1 MALEGQEVAETM
13 PAQGKGFVNSG
24 GASQPAAPE
33 SRDAAEP
40 AKELIPPSPEE
51 KDPDVM
57 AAIES
62 EIDNI
67 AKAHER
73 IEVINHY
80 FMNR

>member
-1 MALEGQEVAETM
+1 MKALEKKLQGEIEVAQANILVYTRN
-13 PAQGKGFVNSG
+13 PAGIG
-24 GASQPAAPE
+24 E
-33 SRDAAEP
+33 H
-40 AKELIPPSPEE
+40 
-51 KDPDVM
+51 PDVM